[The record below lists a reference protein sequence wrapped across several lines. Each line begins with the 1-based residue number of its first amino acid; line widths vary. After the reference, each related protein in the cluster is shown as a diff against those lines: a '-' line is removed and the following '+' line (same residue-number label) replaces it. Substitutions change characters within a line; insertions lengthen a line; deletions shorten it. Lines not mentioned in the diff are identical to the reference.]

1 MKTKLFNILF
11 GALPLLVF
19 TVMLAVLLLIRL
31 LYGMVL
37 PAWGAWG
44 FGLGW
49 CVMAFDYLLRAEL
62 FKQIGGFAVTL
73 FAVLILFGAL
83 MPQER
88 IAQYPHMV
96 SEQLIGQME
105 SAWNAVYTGN
115 IFEQYS
121 LKQQLINYGTSL
133 GNLDPFRHGKMILF
147 SLLGFALA
155 VCYLFLLEPFRRK
168 RRVDGCQMEV
178 DKEALTTQQRNNST
192 TGEQSGTAYATRF
205 TLLLLAGAVF
215 AIQVEL
221 LQVLS
226 PTRMVTGLS
235 ILDSCFGFLIGL
247 LIFVPV
253 HLFYVFLAEHRAK
266 GSRRFNVLGVGVDA
280 VGMSDCLKLFED
292 IISDRFEVGSLQ
304 FGVSDA
310 LSTINHQ
317 PSTPNRCHR
326 PVMTSAGVVSP
337 NNQYP
342 ITNNAH
348 PKPFMTTALGVAG
361 IIEARRSQKL
371 QRILNESVLNTPDGM
386 PLVWLGKLF
395 GYQHI
400 ERVYGPDLL
409 RDVCA
414 YSASKGWKHFFY
426 GAAPGIVEK
435 LKEKLEKKNPGIQ
448 IVGIYCPPFRPLTPE
463 EESDLVKQ
471 VAEAKPDIFWIG
483 ISTPKQLYFM
493 DQMRDKLDCKI
504 ICPVGYAFDVNAGV
518 QEDAPDWAKYS
529 GFQWLHRAIKQ
540 PRLWKRYLPDNPRF
554 VFEVVLQIL
563 HLKKYP
569 MFIHE
574 RPLKPFTDTEGYS
587 RFPAGVVSLSAM
599 TLAGARDRVLN
610 WVATGQRHYVNVCTA
625 DTMVQCFD
633 RPDMAKIVNEAGM
646 ATTDGMPLVWL
657 AHHYGFKAATRVY
670 GPDLMLQLCAATSDP
685 QRSDV
690 SGQMSETDRGQMS
703 EERLSD
709 LRPPIS
715 EKKCV
720 SHFFYGATDEV
731 LAQLK
736 TNLLKKFPSLQIAG
750 MVSPPFRPLTEAEKE
765 EMSELI
771 NASGADIVWCGLG
784 TPKQDYWVAEF
795 RPRLNA
801 FAILAVG
808 AAFNFHAG
816 EVRQSPRW
824 MMRSGLEWLFRL
836 LVEPKRL
843 WRRYLIGNPRFVCL
857 VAGTLFKGLRTKGV
871 MRS

>member
-1 MKTKLFNILF
+1 MKTKLFNSLLSAF
-11 GALPLLVF
+11 PLLLF
-19 TVMLAVLLLIRL
+19 TALLAGLLLIRL
-31 LYGMVL
+31 MFNMVF
-37 PAWGAWG
+37 PWWGAWG
-44 FGLGW
+44 LGLSW
-49 CVMAFDYLLRAEL
+49 CIMVFDYLLRAEL
-62 FKQIGGFAVTL
+62 FKQIGGFAVAL
-73 FAVLILFGAL
+73 LAVLILSGAL
-83 MPQER
+83 VPKETVAR
-88 IAQYPHMV
+88 YPRLASGELVQHV
-96 SEQLIGQME
+96 E

-115 IFEQYS
+115 IFKNYS
-121 LKQQLINYGTSL
+121 LKQQLLDYGTSL
-133 GNLDPFRHGKMILF
+133 ANLDPFRHGKMFLF
-147 SLLGFALA
+147 CLLGFALSM
-155 VCYLFLLEPFRRK
+155 VYLFPLEPFRLP

-178 DKEALTTQQRNNST
+178 DRETLATNNQQQATQRKTS
-192 TGEQSGTAYATRF
+192 YIRRF
-205 TLLLLAGAVF
+205 LLLFFAGALF
-215 AIQVEL
+215 ALQVEL

-226 PTRMVTGLS
+226 PTRVVTVRS
-235 ILDSCFGFLIGL
+235 IFDSSFGFLIGL
-247 LIFVPV
+247 LAFVPV
-253 HLFYVFLAEHRAK
+253 HLFYAYWAEHRVK
-266 GSRRFNVLGVGVDA
+266 GSQRFNVIGVGVDA
-280 VGMSDCLKLFED
+280 VNMSDCLKLFEE

-361 IIEARRSQKL
+361 IVEARRNQKL

-414 YSASKGWKHFFY
+414 YSASRGWKHFFY

-435 LKEKLEKKNPGIQ
+435 LKDRLEMKNPGIQ
-448 IVGIYCPPFRPLTPE
+448 ISGIDCPPFRNLTPE
-463 EESDLVKQ
+463 EEADLVAR
-471 VAEAKPDIFWIG
+471 VNNSGADIFWIG

-493 DQMRDKLDCKI
+493 DHIRPKLNCKI

-554 VFEVVLQIL
+554 IFEVALQIF

-569 MFIHE
+569 LFVHE
-574 RPLKPFTDTEGYS
+574 RPDRPFTDAEGFS

-599 TLAGARDRVLN
+599 TLKSATDRVLN
-610 WVATGQRHYVNVCTA
+610 WVATGQRHYVNICTA

-633 RPDMAKIVNEAGM
+633 QPQLAKIVNRAGM

-670 GPDLMLQLCAATSDP
+670 GPDLMLELCAATSG
-685 QRSDV
+685 SV
-690 SGQMSETDRGQMS
+690 DREPWNVGRGEHSTSNSLQS
-703 EERLSD
+703 T
-709 LRPPIS
+709 I

-736 TNLLKKFPSLQIAG
+736 SNLLKKFPGLQIAG
-750 MVSPPFRPLTEAEKE
+750 MYSPPFRPLTETERDEVAER
-765 EMSELI
+765 I

-795 RPRLNA
+795 RPRLNCA
-801 FAILAVG
+801 AILAVG

-816 EVRQSPRW
+816 HVRQAPRW
-824 MMRSGLEWLFRL
+824 MMHSGLEWLFCL
-836 LVEPKRL
+836 GVEPNRL

-857 VAGTLFKGLRTKGV
+857 IAGRLIRDR
-871 MRS
+871 RSRR